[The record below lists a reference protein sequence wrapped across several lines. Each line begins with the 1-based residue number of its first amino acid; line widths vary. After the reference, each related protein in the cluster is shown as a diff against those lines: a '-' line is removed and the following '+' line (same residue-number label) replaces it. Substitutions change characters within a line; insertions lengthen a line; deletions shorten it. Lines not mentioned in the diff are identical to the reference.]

1 MHSEQIQNVRP
12 TWIAFGWFAA
22 ASVTG
27 LALVALIALGVLS
40 PAAESGGA
48 WVLLS
53 VAVGFLSGGW
63 LVGWRTGTAP
73 LLHGVG
79 IGLFSLV
86 VWLLLNLFAD
96 AVDISE
102 WSGLTPGLTA
112 AIVVLQIAAAAA
124 GAWYGTRHHA
134 VGV

>member
-1 MHSEQIQNVRP
+1 MHSEQLQNVRP

-27 LALVALIALGVLS
+27 LALVALIAAGLLS
-40 PAAESGGA
+40 PASEGGGA

-63 LVGWRTGTAP
+63 LVGWRTGRAP
-73 LLHGVG
+73 LLHAVG

-96 AVDISE
+96 AADLAAG
-102 WSGLTPGLTA
+102 SGLTPGLTA
-112 AIVVLQIAAAAA
+112 AIVCLQVASAAA

>member
-1 MHSEQIQNVRP
+1 MHTEQLQNVRP
-12 TWIAFGWFAA
+12 TWVAFGWFAA

-27 LALVALIALGVLS
+27 LAMVALIALGILS
-40 PAAESGGA
+40 PASENGGG
-48 WVLLS
+48 WILLAL
-53 VAVGFLSGGW
+53 VIGFLAGGW
-63 LVGWRTGTAP
+63 LVGWRTGKAP
-73 LLHGVG
+73 LLHGIG

-86 VWLLLNLFAD
+86 AWLLLNLFAD
-96 AVDISE
+96 VTDLAD

-112 AIVVLQIAAAAA
+112 GILLLQIASAAG